1 MMSWFSIKVLLF
13 SLRRLNLNLD
23 LDMDTTLRVVI
34 RMNLMEQFWL
44 MVNEKKMVLGV
55 STEVGLDVV
64 CYQFSLDRLVM
75 IIISLEN

>member
-34 RMNLMEQFWL
+34 GMNLMEQFWL
-44 MVNEKKMVLGV
+44 MINEKEMVLCV
-55 STEVGLDVV
+55 STEIGLDVV
-64 CYQFSLDRLVM
+64 SYQFSLDRLVV